1 MNNPRIGNERPRE
14 PRDFYHLVRPNTAI
28 WIGRVLPLMPWLYF
42 PVRYALGYMGV
53 ETNTDDFSGASAG
66 AIALSFFLQAMLML
80 GMMMPS
86 QFKGG
91 VFQYT
96 ERQHMDEFEIGLVE
110 KARLFSYRV
119 MGVALL
125 ASLPLLAT
133 KGPIAEWTG
142 GANVAALSLALL
154 GLMMILFTA
163 APAYFH
169 WSLKLVPADENIRP
183 DPSFVPVEYAG
194 MTFWQRFCGL

>member
-1 MNNPRIGNERPRE
+1 
-14 PRDFYHLVRPNTAI
+14 
-28 WIGRVLPLMPWLYF
+28 
-42 PVRYALGYMGV
+42 MGV
-53 ETNTDDFSGASAG
+53 ETNTDDFSGASA
-66 AIALSFFLQAMLML
+66 LSFFLLAMLML

-96 ERQHMDEFEIGLVE
+96 ERQHMDEFEIRLVE

-119 MGVALL
+119 MGIALL

-142 GANVAALSLALL
+142 GANVAALSLAII

-169 WSLKLVPADENIRP
+169 WSLRTVPAEENVRP
-183 DPSFVPVEYAG
+183 DPPFVPDEYAHLSLIHISEP
-194 MTFWQRFCGL
+194 TRPY